1 MMSKIERS
9 AFSNESKVVDVLR
22 ALGYPKESIVLEGQ
36 ISSSRYVDFVITDI
50 DSSLPLMMIEMKA
63 CNGWNKLRARQAAF
77 ETLKRAYDTGNS
89 PIKAVAA
96 ILDRETEQLEFIDYT
111 EAVKEND
118 FNRAIDNY
126 TLPSYEILKIGARQK
141 AINKDVERQRESI
154 NGLKVICWIIL
165 PIVCVAMIMLD
176 AFQIYTFSTLR
187 LITIGAGAVATL
199 LPCYKEIKIWEIHL
213 KNQGGKNKDEDKTDE

>member
-1 MMSKIERS
+1 MTSKSERS
-9 AFSNESKVVDVLR
+9 AFSNESKVIDVLR
-22 ALGYPKESIVLEGQ
+22 AIGYPKGSIILEGQ
-36 ISSSRYVDFVITDI
+36 IAASRYVDFVITDI
-50 DSSLPLMMIEMKA
+50 DSSLPLMMIEMKT
-63 CNGWNKLRARQAAF
+63 CNGQNKPSVRKAAF
-77 ETLKRAYDTGNS
+77 QTLKRAYDAGNS
-89 PIKAVAA
+89 PIKAIAA

-126 TLPSYEILKIGARQK
+126 ALPSYEILKIGARQK
-141 AINKDVERQRESI
+141 AINKDEERQRESI

-165 PIVCVAMIMLD
+165 PIVCFAMILLD

-199 LPCYKEIKIWEIHL
+199 LPCYKEIKIWEVHL
-213 KNQGGKNKDEDKTDE
+213 KNQCGKNNDEDKADE